1 MQTTPVIEAIR
12 LNKRIDFDKQSLVIL
27 DSVDLRVD
35 AGDSLA
41 ILGASG
47 SGKSTLLSLLA
58 GLDQPSSGQIQ
69 LCGQE
74 LTELNEDQKAA
85 LRGQHLGF
93 VFQSFQLLPDL
104 TALENLMLPL
114 ELKADRNAEA
124 KARHWLDK
132 VRLGNRA
139 QHLPSRLSGG
149 EQQRIALARAFI
161 TDPSL
166 VLADEPTGNLDARTG
181 QQIIELMFDLNSAQ
195 GTTLLLITHDERL
208 AVHCQ
213 RQLYLAQGRL
223 QESAA

>member
-1 MQTTPVIEAIR
+1 MIEAIN
-12 LNKRIDFDKQSLVIL
+12 LSKRVDLEEHSLTIL
-27 DSVDLRVD
+27 DSVNLRVN

-58 GLDQPSSGQIQ
+58 GLDRPSSGQIQ

-74 LTELNEDQKAA
+74 LTQLNEDAKAR
-85 LRGQHLGF
+85 LRSQYLGF

-114 ELKADRNAEA
+114 ELKADPKAED
-124 KARHWLDK
+124 KARYWLDK
-132 VRLGNRA
+132 VLLGKRA

-149 EQQRIALARAFI
+149 EQQRVALARAFI
-161 TDPSL
+161 AEPQL
-166 VLADEPTGNLDARTG
+166 ILADEPTGNLDSKTG
-181 QQIIELMFDLNSAQ
+181 QQIIELMFELNQSQ

-213 RQLYLAQGRL
+213 RRVYLEQCQL
-223 QESAA
+223 QEAP

>member
-58 GLDQPSSGQIQ
+58 GLDQPSSGQIR

-114 ELKADRNAEA
+114 ELKADRDAEA

-161 TDPSL
+161 TDPAL